1 MVKTCSHEWS
11 PFHRMS
17 KLSADTEIYEMSQ
30 DIDFGYGGDVQRQEA
45 AMEAEVLS
53 LDEAELY
60 MKLYNPFL
68 LQLKRL

>member
-1 MVKTCSHEWS
+1 MVKTCSHEWI

-17 KLSADTEIYEMSQ
+17 KWSADTEIYKMSQ

-53 LDEAELY
+53 LDEAEIV
-60 MKLYNPFL
+60 NEVI
-68 LQLKRL
+68 